1 MEEEAS
7 AKASRSSIYITSH
20 VCDRTQRVRQFLLSL
35 CSCCLK
41 LLKHKE
47 RQVSAM
53 QEDVLGT
60 RRTAISETYINCA
73 RCNKVTRLRYAR
85 IIQSDVLSDSH
96 SEFEYLCPE
105 CQKALAD
112 GEKDLP
118 IV

>member
-1 MEEEAS
+1 L
-7 AKASRSSIYITSH
+7 H
-20 VCDRTQRVRQFLLSL
+20 VV
-35 CSCCLK
+35 K
-41 LLKHKE
+41 LLKLKE
-47 RQVSAM
+47 RQVSVM

-60 RRTAISETYINCA
+60 RRTAISETYVTCA
-73 RCNKVTRLRYAR
+73 RCNKATRLRHAR

-105 CQKALAD
+105 CQQALAD

>member
-1 MEEEAS
+1 MVVYVL
-7 AKASRSSIYITSH
+7 SISFSVFCGYATL
-20 VCDRTQRVRQFLLSL
+20 VLFYQLLEI
-35 CSCCLK
+35 LK
-41 LLKHKE
+41 RKE
-47 RQVSAM
+47 RQVSDM

-60 RRTAISETYINCA
+60 RRTAISETYVTCA
-73 RCNKVTRLRYAR
+73 RCNKATRLGYAR
-85 IIQSDVLSDSH
+85 VIQSDVLSDSN

>member
-1 MEEEAS
+1 
-7 AKASRSSIYITSH
+7 
-20 VCDRTQRVRQFLLSL
+20 
-35 CSCCLK
+35 
-41 LLKHKE
+41 
-47 RQVSAM
+47 M

-60 RRTAISETYINCA
+60 RRTAFSETYVNCA
-73 RCNKVTRLRYAR
+73 RCNRATRLQYV
-85 IIQSDVLSDSH
+85 IQSDVLSDSH